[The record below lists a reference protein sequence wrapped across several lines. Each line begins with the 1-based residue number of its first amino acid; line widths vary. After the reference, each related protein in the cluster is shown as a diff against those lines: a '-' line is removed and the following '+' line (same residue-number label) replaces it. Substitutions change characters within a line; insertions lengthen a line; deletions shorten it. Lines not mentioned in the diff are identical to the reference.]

1 MLSTNISFF
10 NFGKFSNSTF
20 EMQHTARIDADERI
34 ERLLVAAKAAGCPRD
49 QIARF
54 IRGGYFPIIEPD
66 GGMLNFHR
74 YAREADDSNGPT
86 QIALGGKRGPG
97 KTHAEMAQIGLDD
110 CQRFPRLKALFIRKL
125 QRASK
130 ESLEDISYNVF
141 RYTPHTPITDGV
153 EFPNKS
159 RIIIGGYKD
168 DKDIEKYL
176 GLEYDVISVG
186 ECTQISEEK
195 MDKLRGSLRSS
206 KGFRPRMYLDTNADG
221 PGLLWFKKTFIE
233 PKREGRETNTRFL
246 DVTSI
251 KNPFINKE
259 YDEWLDSLHGA
270 LRKAWRDGDWDAF
283 AGMAFPEWNIE
294 RHVVKPFEIPSNW
307 LKWRA
312 TDWGYASPF
321 CTLWLTKDPDTN
333 RIYIYRELYQANL
346 TDRQQARQIID
357 MSPLHEK
364 IFIHYADPALWER
377 KSRQGEVFST
387 ADEYRNE
394 GIILTRGDNNR
405 LSGKRKV
412 NNLLADLPDG
422 EPGLQVFDTCINII
436 EELGSLA
443 SDQHNP
449 EDVDTTQKDHAYD
462 TMRYGLTNERRIENA
477 QAPKAKRQESPLI
490 AVFGRS

>member
-1 MLSTNISFF
+1 
-10 NFGKFSNSTF
+10 
-20 EMQHTARIDADERI
+20 MQTTARIKADARI
-34 ERLLVAAKAAGCPRD
+34 EKLLVAAKRAGCPAD

-66 GGMLNFHR
+66 GGMLRFHA
-74 YAREADDSNGPT
+74 YAREADDDDGPT
-86 QIALGGKRGPG
+86 VIAMGGKRGPG
-97 KTHAEMAQIGLDD
+97 KTHTEMAQVGLDD
-110 CQRFPRLKALFIRKL
+110 CQRFARLKALFIRKL

-186 ECTQISEEK
+186 ECTQIGEMK
-195 MDKLRGSLRSS
+195 FDKLRGSLRSS
-206 KGFRPRMYLDTNADG
+206 KGFRPRLYLDTNADG
-221 PGLLWFKKTFIE
+221 PGLQWFKKRIIE
-233 PKREGRETNTRFL
+233 PHREGREKETRFL
-246 DVTSI
+246 DVTNI

-259 YDEWLDSLHGA
+259 YDEWLDSLSGP

-283 AGMAFPEWNIE
+283 AGMAFPEWNRE

-321 CTLWLTKDPDTN
+321 CTLWLTKDPDTQ
-333 RIYIYRELYQANL
+333 RIFVYRELYQANL
-346 TDRQQARQIID
+346 TDRQQARQILD
-357 MSPLHEK
+357 MSPPSEL

-377 KSRQGEVFST
+377 KSRAGEVFST
-387 ADEYRNE
+387 ADEYANE
-394 GIILTRGDNNR
+394 GIILARGDNNR
-405 LSGKRKV
+405 LSGKRKI

-422 EPGLQVFDTCINII
+422 EPGLQVFDTCDNLI

-443 SDQHNP
+443 SDQHNL

-462 TMRYGLTNERRIENA
+462 TLRYGLTNERRIELA
-477 QAPKAKRQESPLI
+477 GQPKKKKVDNPMV
-490 AVFGRS
+490 AVFGRN